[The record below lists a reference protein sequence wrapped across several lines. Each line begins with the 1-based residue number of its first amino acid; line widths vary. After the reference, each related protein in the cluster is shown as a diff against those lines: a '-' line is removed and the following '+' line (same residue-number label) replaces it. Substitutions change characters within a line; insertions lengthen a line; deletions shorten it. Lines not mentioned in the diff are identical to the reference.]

1 MGTKLEQF
9 RAHKPRKTNYEK
21 VFCVARREKSSYSVE
36 TGIKQREALETHTPS
51 IPFLLL
57 SSSFLSRGIVS
68 NFNLDHIILH
78 TRIYI
83 SYTWQCRNTR
93 LYIFMATVAQYC
105 TPPRELI
112 FAKTSRPCVSKRII
126 QSA

>member
-78 TRIYI
+78 ISRIYI
-83 SYTWQCRNTR
+83 SYTLGNVETR

-105 TPPRELI
+105 TPPRGREN
-112 FAKTSRPCVSKRII
+112 
-126 QSA
+126 

>member
-78 TRIYI
+78 ISRIYI
-83 SYTWQCRNTR
+83 SYTLGNVEIHGYTYSWRLLRN
-93 LYIFMATVAQYC
+93 IVHHH
-105 TPPRELI
+105 EGG
-112 FAKTSRPCVSKRII
+112 RINFCKNI
-126 QSA
+126 PSMRF

>member
-83 SYTWQCRNTR
+83 SYTLGNVEIHGYTYSWRLLRN
-93 LYIFMATVAQYC
+93 IVHHH
-105 TPPRELI
+105 EN
-112 FAKTSRPCVSKRII
+112 
-126 QSA
+126 